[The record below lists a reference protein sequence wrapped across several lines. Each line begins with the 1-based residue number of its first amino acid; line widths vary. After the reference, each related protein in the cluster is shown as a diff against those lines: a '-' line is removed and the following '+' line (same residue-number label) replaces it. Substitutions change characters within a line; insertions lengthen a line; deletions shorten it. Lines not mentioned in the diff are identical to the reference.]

1 MIDTN
6 SILQY
11 IIKQGKQS
19 SIFEINNLISNI
31 DRTPIEKAQEKRF
44 RYEIWDKKKY
54 INGISPK
61 EIIKSRTYKI
71 DKAFLVY
78 VDNSLVYFQDHKP
91 NEKGYVKIDKNEA
104 SSIAEDFIKE
114 RIKENVDNIIVEKVI
129 NKILSK

>member
-31 DRTPIEKAQEKRF
+31 DKTPIEKAQEKRF

>member
-61 EIIKSRTYKI
+61 EIIRSRTYKI

-78 VDNSLVYFQDHKP
+78 MDNSLVYFQDHKP

>member
-91 NEKGYVKIDKNEA
+91 NERGYVKIDKNEA